1 MKKLLQD
8 YSLNH
13 ENFRVFYKLFLVSNS
28 KFKMN
33 FIRKNKMDLDKIWNF
48 KNLSIWIKKNLL
60 K

>member
-13 ENFRVFYKLFLVSNS
+13 ENVRVFYKLFLVSNS

-48 KNLSIWIKKNLL
+48 KNLSIRL